1 MENRPFMLPR
11 IKVNMPTMTFI
22 NRFCNIK
29 PEPCSNI
36 NSDIRAIGLCKCL
49 NKFGIPVPYLGSRFE
64 RGFHLIQE
72 KQKWPRLQVKTK
84 LRLMK
89 DYPSPASNDPNHL

>member
-1 MENRPFMLPR
+1 MENRPFMLSR
-11 IKVNMPTMTFI
+11 IKVNMPTMTFN

>member
-1 MENRPFMLPR
+1 MENRPFMLSR
-11 IKVNMPTMTFI
+11 IKVNMPIMTFN